1 MARYQQ
7 CATCVMVLK
16 LPRLKCDGSLAITL
30 FIFSL
35 HILSIW
41 ILLDVLYLEYT
52 PNEP

>member
-35 HILSIW
+35 HIFIHMDSFRCLI
-41 ILLDVLYLEYT
+41 
-52 PNEP
+52 P